1 MDEQNN
7 NQIIFVC
14 KKCLFSDNT
23 CQIVANH
30 NKNCNGILNICPEK
44 ISSMDENIKV
54 LNKTTEKL
62 LAQLVLER
70 FKNKI
75 YCSLI
80 KNNTSICISDI
91 LTEEDDGLHLWTG
104 TGILPVHV
112 HELSHEEQGVV
123 VNSVVTK
130 KIITEEENTLSPK
143 IVKQPPPKIN
153 KKFVESSTGSTIVRN
168 PLQKIKKVDIETTQ
182 PVTFKKLPPK
192 ITNNIPQTNLPEI
205 ESKVKDEVMDSLD
218 DLSKSRKQSYR
229 SIKTYM
235 GTLIQEEPT
244 EQDKIDKISLVD
256 SKIQHILE
264 GFEDLKEVEKSFQ
277 DTFIALKQ
285 SRIYTKILSDLA
297 RKRMSI
303 FGRMSLASYQNLLF
317 DQIRMMESIFRE
329 KNYTEKKS
337 SMIISKGLTSLESRL
352 ISYGSYIQTHIEIDE
367 IQKLEISLEL
377 EKYSPKEYVQY
388 DSVAF
393 ANYFHNYGLVLFS
406 LKKNLER
413 YLFNRYD
420 FWNVVYLQLP
430 KNAKDDPYSFYILE
444 RVTKEKRY
452 WKMDC
457 RLEDLSSNLISSLS
471 PIMIGMFRK
480 LYKDVF
486 GDNDFR
492 NDYSSKCQITEC
504 DCEQLL
510 QNIILISQ
518 PKDFY
523 NLVREMVVSKATY
536 IPTENDKFNMYGD
549 DSLQRKRF
557 HDKEDV
563 DLVDIIKQ
571 LFDDITSAQAVDFYR
586 SRTNLK

>member
-1 MDEQNN
+1 MEMQNN
-7 NQIIFVC
+7 NQTIFVC

-23 CQIVANH
+23 EQNVTNH
-30 NKNCNGILNICPEK
+30 NKNCNGILNICAEN
-44 ISSMDENIKV
+44 ITSMNENIKL

-62 LAQLVLER
+62 SAQLILER

-75 YCSLI
+75 YRSLI
-80 KNNTSICISDI
+80 ENNTSISISDI
-91 LTEEDDGLHLWTG
+91 LREEEDGLHVWTG

-112 HELSHEEQGVV
+112 HELSREEQVV
-123 VNSVVTK
+123 VNSSSL
-130 KIITEEENTLSPK
+130 IIEEKTTLSPK
-143 IVKQPPPKIN
+143 IIKKPP
-153 KKFVESSTGSTIVRN
+153 
-168 PLQKIKKVDIETTQ
+168 QKIKKI
-182 PVTFKKLPPK
+182 PPK
-192 ITNNIPQTNLPEI
+192 ISNNIPQTKLPEI
-205 ESKVKDEVMDSLD
+205 VKDEVIDSLD
-218 DLSKSRKQSYR
+218 DPSKSRKQSYR
-229 SIKTYM
+229 SIKTYLSS
-235 GTLIQEEPT
+235 LIQEEPT
-244 EQDKIDKISLVD
+244 EKDIIDKISIVD

-264 GFEDLKEVEKSFQ
+264 GFENLKEVEKSFQ

-285 SRIYTKILSDLA
+285 SRIYNKILSDLA
-297 RKRMSI
+297 KKRMSI
-303 FGRMSLASYQNLLF
+303 FGRMSLASYKNLLSE
-317 DQIRMMESIFRE
+317 QIRMIESIFRE

-337 SMIISKGLTSLESRL
+337 STIISNGLTPLESRL
-352 ISYGSYIQTHIEIDE
+352 LSYGNYTQTHIEIDE

-393 ANYFHNYGLVLFS
+393 VNYFHNYGLVLFS

-430 KNAKDDPYSFYILE
+430 KNTKDDPYSFYILE

-457 RLEDLSSNLISSLS
+457 RLEDLSSNLISSIL

-492 NDYSSKCQITEC
+492 NDFSSKCQITEC

-510 QNIILISQ
+510 QNIILISK
-518 PKDFY
+518 PKEFY
-523 NLVREMVVSKATY
+523 NLVREMVVNKATY
-536 IPTENDKFNMYGD
+536 IPTENDKFNLYGD

-557 HDKEDV
+557 HDKEDL

-571 LFDDITSAQAVDFYR
+571 LFDDITSVQAVDFYR

>member
-1 MDEQNN
+1 MEVQNN
-7 NQIIFVC
+7 DQIIFVC
-14 KKCLFSDNT
+14 KKCLFSNNT
-23 CQIVANH
+23 EQIVVNH
-30 NKNCNGILNICPEK
+30 NKNCDGILNICPEK
-44 ISSMDENIKV
+44 ITSLGENIKL
-54 LNKTTEKL
+54 LNKTTENL
-62 LAQLVLER
+62 SAQLVLER

-75 YCSLI
+75 YRSLI
-80 KNNTSICISDI
+80 ENNTSICISNI
-91 LTEEDDGLHLWTG
+91 LTEKEDGLHVWTG

-112 HELSHEEQGVV
+112 HELSLEEQGVV

-130 KIITEEENTLSPK
+130 KLSPQKIMTEEETTLSPK
-143 IVKQPPPKIN
+143 IVRKPPPKI
-153 KKFVESSTGSTIVRN
+153 S
-168 PLQKIKKVDIETTQ
+168 
-182 PVTFKKLPPK
+182 
-192 ITNNIPQTNLPEI
+192 NNILQSKLPEI
-205 ESKVKDEVMDSLD
+205 ESKIKDEAMDSTD

-229 SIKTYM
+229 SIKTYL
-235 GTLIQEEPT
+235 GGLIQEEPT
-244 EQDKIDKISLVD
+244 EQDKINKISLVD
-256 SKIQHILE
+256 SKIHHILE
-264 GFEDLKEVEKSFQ
+264 GFEDLKDVEKSFQ

-297 RKRMSI
+297 RKRLSI
-303 FGRMSLASYQNLLF
+303 FGRMSLASYQNLLSE
-317 DQIRMMESIFRE
+317 QIRMMESIFRE

-337 SMIISKGLTSLESRL
+337 STIISKGLTPLESRL
-352 ISYGSYIQTHIEIDE
+352 ISYGSYTQTHIEIDE

-388 DSVAF
+388 DSVVF
-393 ANYFHNYGLVLFS
+393 VNSFHNYGLVLFS
-406 LKKNLER
+406 MKKNLER

-430 KNAKDDPYSFYILE
+430 KNNKDDPYSFYILE

-457 RLEDLSSNLISSLS
+457 RLEDLSSNLISSIS

-492 NDYSSKCQITEC
+492 NDFSSKCQITEC

-518 PKDFY
+518 PKIFY

-536 IPTENDKFNMYGD
+536 IPTENDKFNLYGD

-571 LFDDITSAQAVDFYR
+571 LFDDITSVQAVDFYR

>member
-1 MDEQNN
+1 MEAQNN

-23 CQIVANH
+23 EQIVANH
-30 NKNCNGILNICPEK
+30 NKNCNGILNICA
-44 ISSMDENIKV
+44 ENIKL
-54 LNKTTEKL
+54 LNKTIEKL
-62 LAQLVLER
+62 SAQLVLER

-75 YCSLI
+75 YRSLI
-80 KNNTSICISDI
+80 ENNTSICISDI
-91 LTEEDDGLHLWTG
+91 LTEEEDGLHVWTG

-112 HELSHEEQGVV
+112 HELSSEEQGVV
-123 VNSVVTK
+123 VHSSSSQ
-130 KIITEEENTLSPK
+130 KIIIEEETTLSPK
-143 IVKQPPPKIN
+143 IVKKSSPTIVKKPPK
-153 KKFVESSTGSTIVRN
+153 KF
-168 PLQKIKKVDIETTQ
+168 DIETTQ
-182 PVTFKKLPPK
+182 PVTFKKIPPK
-192 ITNNIPQTNLPEI
+192 ITNNISQTKLPEI
-205 ESKVKDEVMDSLD
+205 VKDEVIDSLD

-229 SIKTYM
+229 SIKTYLS
-235 GTLIQEEPT
+235 GLIQEEPT
-244 EQDKIDKISLVD
+244 EQDITDKISLVD

-277 DTFIALKQ
+277 DIFIALKQ

-297 RKRMSI
+297 KKRMSI
-303 FGRMSLASYQNLLF
+303 FGRMSLASYKNLLSE
-317 DQIRMMESIFRE
+317 QIRMMESIFRE

-337 SMIISKGLTSLESRL
+337 STIISNGLTPLESRL
-352 ISYGSYIQTHIEIDE
+352 LSYGNYTQTHIEIDE

-377 EKYSPKEYVQY
+377 EKFSPKEYVQY

-393 ANYFHNYGLVLFS
+393 VNYFHNYGLVLFS

-430 KNAKDDPYSFYILE
+430 KNTKDDPYSFYILE

-457 RLEDLSSNLISSLS
+457 RLEDLSSNLISSIL

-492 NDYSSKCQITEC
+492 NDFSSKCQITEC

-510 QNIILISQ
+510 QNIILISK
-518 PKDFY
+518 PKEFY

-536 IPTENDKFNMYGD
+536 IPTENDKFNLYGD

-571 LFDDITSAQAVDFYR
+571 LFDDITSVQAVDFYR

>member
-1 MDEQNN
+1 MEAQNN
-7 NQIIFVC
+7 DQIIFVC
-14 KKCLFSDNT
+14 KKCLFSDNND
-23 CQIVANH
+23 QIVENH
-30 NKNCNGILNICPEK
+30 NKNCNGILNICPE
-44 ISSMDENIKV
+44 NIK
-54 LNKTTEKL
+54 LLQKTIEKL
-62 LAQLVLER
+62 SAQLVLER

-75 YCSLI
+75 YRSLI
-80 KNNTSICISDI
+80 ENNTSICISNI
-91 LTEEDDGLHLWTG
+91 LTEEEDGLHVWTG
-104 TGILPVHV
+104 TGILPVHI
-112 HELSHEEQGVV
+112 HELSSEEQGVV
-123 VNSVVTK
+123 VKSIVTK
-130 KIITEEENTLSPK
+130 KIITKEESTLSPK
-143 IVKQPPPKIN
+143 IERTAKKPP
-153 KKFVESSTGSTIVRN
+153 
-168 PLQKIKKVDIETTQ
+168 QKIRNYDANNTQ
-182 PVTFKKLPPK
+182 PLISK
-192 ITNNIPQTNLPEI
+192 NIPEI
-205 ESKVKDEVMDSLD
+205 ESNFKDEMTDTLD

-229 SIKTYM
+229 SIKTYLS
-235 GTLIQEEPT
+235 GLIQEEPT
-244 EQDKIDKISLVD
+244 EQDKINKISLVD
-256 SKIQHILE
+256 SKIQDMLE
-264 GFEDLKEVEKSFQ
+264 RFEEVKEVEKSFQ

-285 SRIYTKILSDLA
+285 SRVYTKILSDLA

-303 FGRMSLASYQNLLF
+303 FGRMSLVSYKTLLS
-317 DQIRMMESIFRE
+317 DQIKMMESIFSE

-337 SMIISKGLTSLESRL
+337 STIISKGLTPLESRL
-352 ISYGSYIQTHIEIDE
+352 ISYGSYTQSHIEIDE

-393 ANYFHNYGLVLFS
+393 VNYFHNYGLVLFS

-430 KNAKDDPYSFYILE
+430 KNTKDDPYSFYILE

-457 RLEDLSSNLISSLS
+457 RLEDLSSNLILS
-471 PIMIGMFRK
+471 ILPIMIGMFRK

-510 QNIILISQ
+510 QNIILISK
-518 PKDFY
+518 PKEFY

-536 IPTENDKFNMYGD
+536 IPTENDKFNLYGD

-571 LFDDITSAQAVDFYR
+571 LFDDITSLQAVDFYR

>member
-1 MDEQNN
+1 MEVQNN
-7 NQIIFVC
+7 DQIIFVC
-14 KKCLFSDNT
+14 KKCLFSNNT
-23 CQIVANH
+23 EQIVVNH
-30 NKNCNGILNICPEK
+30 NKNCDGILNICPEK
-44 ISSMDENIKV
+44 ITSLGENIKL
-54 LNKTTEKL
+54 LNKTTENL
-62 LAQLVLER
+62 SAQLVLER

-75 YCSLI
+75 YRSLI
-80 KNNTSICISDI
+80 ENNTSICISNI
-91 LTEEDDGLHLWTG
+91 LTEKEDGLHVWTG

-112 HELSHEEQGVV
+112 HELSREEQGVV

-130 KIITEEENTLSPK
+130 KLSPQKIMTEEETTLSPK
-143 IVKQPPPKIN
+143 IVRKPPPKI
-153 KKFVESSTGSTIVRN
+153 S
-168 PLQKIKKVDIETTQ
+168 
-182 PVTFKKLPPK
+182 
-192 ITNNIPQTNLPEI
+192 NNILQSKLPEI
-205 ESKVKDEVMDSLD
+205 ESKIKDEAMDSTD

-229 SIKTYM
+229 SIKTYL
-235 GTLIQEEPT
+235 GGLIQEEPT
-244 EQDKIDKISLVD
+244 EQEKINKISLVD
-256 SKIQHILE
+256 SKIHHILE
-264 GFEDLKEVEKSFQ
+264 GFEDLKDVEKSFQ

-297 RKRMSI
+297 GKRLSI
-303 FGRMSLASYQNLLF
+303 FGRMSLASYQNLLSE
-317 DQIRMMESIFRE
+317 QIRMMESIFRE

-337 SMIISKGLTSLESRL
+337 STIISKGLTPLESRL
-352 ISYGSYIQTHIEIDE
+352 ISYGSYTQTHIEIDE

-388 DSVAF
+388 DSVVF
-393 ANYFHNYGLVLFS
+393 INSFHNYGLVLFS
-406 LKKNLER
+406 MKKNLER

-430 KNAKDDPYSFYILE
+430 KNNKDDPYSFYILE

-457 RLEDLSSNLISSLS
+457 RLEDLSSNLISSIL

-492 NDYSSKCQITEC
+492 NDFSSKCQITEC

-518 PKDFY
+518 PKNFY

-536 IPTENDKFNMYGD
+536 IPTENDKFNLYGD

-571 LFDDITSAQAVDFYR
+571 LFDDITSVQAVDFYR

>member
-1 MDEQNN
+1 M
-7 NQIIFVC
+7 
-14 KKCLFSDNT
+14 T
-23 CQIVANH
+23 T
-30 NKNCNGILNICPEK
+30 KN
-44 ISSMDENIKV
+44 
-54 LNKTTEKL
+54 
-62 LAQLVLER
+62 
-70 FKNKI
+70 
-75 YCSLI
+75 
-80 KNNTSICISDI
+80 
-91 LTEEDDGLHLWTG
+91 
-104 TGILPVHV
+104 
-112 HELSHEEQGVV
+112 
-123 VNSVVTK
+123 
-130 KIITEEENTLSPK
+130 
-143 IVKQPPPKIN
+143 
-153 KKFVESSTGSTIVRN
+153 ESSTTSTILKK
-168 PLQKIKKVDIETTQ
+168 PPQKIRKVDIDTPQ
-182 PVTFKKLPPK
+182 AVTIKK
-192 ITNNIPQTNLPEI
+192 IHEI
-205 ESKVKDEVMDSLD
+205 ESNVKDELNDSLD

-229 SIKTYM
+229 SIKTYINS
-235 GTLIQEEPT
+235 LIQEEPT
-244 EQDKIDKISLVD
+244 EKDRIDKISLVD

-264 GFEDLKEVEKSFQ
+264 GFEDVKEVEKSFQ

-285 SRIYTKILSDLA
+285 SRIYTKLLSDLA
-297 RKRMSI
+297 KKRMSI
-303 FGRMSLASYQNLLF
+303 FGRMSLASYQNLLSE
-317 DQIRMMESIFRE
+317 QIRMIESIFSE

-337 SMIISKGLTSLESRL
+337 SVIISKGLTPLESRL
-352 ISYGSYIQTHIEIDE
+352 ITYGSYTQTHIEIDE

-393 ANYFHNYGLVLFS
+393 VNYFNNYGLVLFS

-430 KNAKDDPYSFYILE
+430 KNTKDDPYSFYILE
-444 RVTKEKRY
+444 RVIKEKRY

-457 RLEDLSSNLISSLS
+457 RLEDLSSNLISSIL

-510 QNIILISQ
+510 QNIILISK
-518 PKDFY
+518 PKEFY
-523 NLVREMVVSKATY
+523 NLVRGMVVSKATY
-536 IPTENDKFNMYGD
+536 IPTENDKFNLYGD

-571 LFDDITSAQAVDFYR
+571 LFDDITSVQAVDFYR

>member
-1 MDEQNN
+1 MEVQNN
-7 NQIIFVC
+7 DQIIFVC
-14 KKCLFSDNT
+14 KKCLFSNNT
-23 CQIVANH
+23 EQIVVNH
-30 NKNCNGILNICPEK
+30 NKNCDGILNICPEK
-44 ISSMDENIKV
+44 ITSLGENIKL
-54 LNKTTEKL
+54 LNKTTENL
-62 LAQLVLER
+62 SAQLVLER

-75 YCSLI
+75 YRSLI
-80 KNNTSICISDI
+80 ENNTSICISNI
-91 LTEEDDGLHLWTG
+91 LTEKEDGLHVWTG

-112 HELSHEEQGVV
+112 HELSLEEQGVV

-130 KIITEEENTLSPK
+130 KLSPQKIMTEEETTLSPK
-143 IVKQPPPKIN
+143 IVRKPPPKI
-153 KKFVESSTGSTIVRN
+153 S
-168 PLQKIKKVDIETTQ
+168 
-182 PVTFKKLPPK
+182 
-192 ITNNIPQTNLPEI
+192 NNILQSKLPEI
-205 ESKVKDEVMDSLD
+205 ESKIKDEAMDSTD

-229 SIKTYM
+229 SIKTYL
-235 GTLIQEEPT
+235 GGLIQEEPT
-244 EQDKIDKISLVD
+244 EQDKINKISLVD
-256 SKIQHILE
+256 SKIHHILE
-264 GFEDLKEVEKSFQ
+264 GFEDLKDVEKSFQ

-297 RKRMSI
+297 RKRLSI
-303 FGRMSLASYQNLLF
+303 FGRMSLASYQNLLSE
-317 DQIRMMESIFRE
+317 QIRMMESIFRE

-337 SMIISKGLTSLESRL
+337 STIISKGLTPLESRL
-352 ISYGSYIQTHIEIDE
+352 ISYGSYTQTHIEIDE

-388 DSVAF
+388 DSVVF
-393 ANYFHNYGLVLFS
+393 VNSFHNYGLVLFS
-406 LKKNLER
+406 MKKNLER

-430 KNAKDDPYSFYILE
+430 KNNKDDPYSFYILE

-457 RLEDLSSNLISSLS
+457 RLEDLSSNLISSIL

-492 NDYSSKCQITEC
+492 NDFSSKCQITEC

-518 PKDFY
+518 PKIFY

-536 IPTENDKFNMYGD
+536 IPTENDKFNLYGD

-571 LFDDITSAQAVDFYR
+571 LFDDITSVQAVDFYR

>member
-1 MDEQNN
+1 METQNN
-7 NQIIFVC
+7 NEIIFVC

-23 CQIVANH
+23 EQNVTNH
-30 NKNCNGILNICPEK
+30 NKNCNGILNIFPEK
-44 ISSMDENIKV
+44 INNMNENIEL
-54 LNKTTEKL
+54 LNKTIENL
-62 LAQLVLER
+62 LTQLVLER

-75 YCSLI
+75 YRSLI
-80 KNNTSICISDI
+80 ENNTSICISDI
-91 LTEEDDGLHLWTG
+91 LTEKEDGLHVWTG

-112 HELSHEEQGVV
+112 HELSREEGVM

-130 KIITEEENTLSPK
+130 KISPQKIITEEETSLSPK
-143 IVKQPPPKIN
+143 IIKKPP
-153 KKFVESSTGSTIVRN
+153 
-168 PLQKIKKVDIETTQ
+168 QKIKKVDIDAVSVSPQPVFTQ
-182 PVTFKKLPPK
+182 SVTFKK
-192 ITNNIPQTNLPEI
+192 IPEI
-205 ESKVKDEVMDSLD
+205 ECKDEVNDSLD
-218 DLSKSRKQSYR
+218 DLSKSRKQCYR
-229 SIKTYM
+229 SIKTYLSS
-235 GTLIQEEPT
+235 LIQEEPT
-244 EQDKIDKISLVD
+244 EQDKITKISLVD

-264 GFEDLKEVEKSFQ
+264 GFEELKEVEKSFQ

-285 SRIYTKILSDLA
+285 SRIYTKILSDLS

-317 DQIRMMESIFRE
+317 EQIKMMEGIFRE

-337 SMIISKGLTSLESRL
+337 STIISKGLTPLESRL
-352 ISYGSYIQTHIEIDE
+352 ISYGSYVQTHIEIDE

-388 DSVAF
+388 DSVSF
-393 ANYFHNYGLVLFS
+393 VNYFHNYGLVLFS
-406 LKKNLER
+406 MKKNLER

-420 FWNVVYLQLP
+420 FWNIVYLQLP
-430 KNAKDDPYSFYILE
+430 KNTKDDPYSFYILE

-457 RLEDLSSNLISSLS
+457 RLEDLSSNLISSIL
-471 PIMIGMFRK
+471 PFMIGMFRK

-492 NDYSSKCQITEC
+492 NDFSSKCQITEC

-518 PKDFY
+518 PKEFY
-523 NLVREMVVSKATY
+523 NLVREMVVAKATY
-536 IPTENDKFNMYGD
+536 IPTENDKFNLYGD

-571 LFDDITSAQAVDFYR
+571 LFDDITSVQAVDFYR

>member
-1 MDEQNN
+1 MEVQNN
-7 NQIIFVC
+7 DQIIFVC
-14 KKCLFSDNT
+14 KKCLFSNNT
-23 CQIVANH
+23 EQIVVNH
-30 NKNCNGILNICPEK
+30 NKNCNGILNICSEK
-44 ISSMDENIKV
+44 ISSMDKNIK
-54 LNKTTEKL
+54 LLSKTTENL
-62 LAQLVLER
+62 SAQLVLER

-75 YCSLI
+75 YRSLI
-80 KNNTSICISDI
+80 ENNTSICISDI
-91 LTEEDDGLHLWTG
+91 LTEKEDGLHVWTG

-112 HELSHEEQGVV
+112 HELSREEQRVV
-123 VNSVVTK
+123 VTSVVTK
-130 KIITEEENTLSPK
+130 KLSPRKIMTEEETTLSPK
-143 IVKQPPPKIN
+143 IV
-153 KKFVESSTGSTIVRN
+153 RN
-168 PLQKIKKVDIETTQ
+168 PPLS
-182 PVTFKKLPPK
+182 
-192 ITNNIPQTNLPEI
+192 NNILQAKIPEI
-205 ESKVKDEVMDSLD
+205 ESKIKDEVMDSID

-229 SIKTYM
+229 SIKTYL
-235 GTLIQEEPT
+235 GSLIQEEPT
-244 EQDKIDKISLVD
+244 EQDRIDKISLVD
-256 SKIQHILE
+256 SKIHHILE
-264 GFEDLKEVEKSFQ
+264 GFEELKDVEKSFQ

-303 FGRMSLASYQNLLF
+303 FGRMSLVSYKNLLS
-317 DQIRMMESIFRE
+317 DQIRMMESIFCE

-337 SMIISKGLTSLESRL
+337 STIISKGLTPLESRL
-352 ISYGSYIQTHIEIDE
+352 ISYGSYTQSHIEIDE
-367 IQKLEISLEL
+367 IQKLEISLDL

-388 DSVAF
+388 DSVVF
-393 ANYFHNYGLVLFS
+393 VNSFHNYGLVLFS
-406 LKKNLER
+406 MKKNLER

-420 FWNVVYLQLP
+420 FLNVVYLQLP
-430 KNAKDDPYSFYILE
+430 KNTKDDPYSFYILE

-457 RLEDLSSNLISSLS
+457 RLEDLSSNLISSIL

-492 NDYSSKCQITEC
+492 NDFSSKCQITEC

-518 PKDFY
+518 PKNFY

-536 IPTENDKFNMYGD
+536 IPTENDKFNLYGD

-571 LFDDITSAQAVDFYR
+571 LFDDITSVQAVDFYR

>member
-1 MDEQNN
+1 MEAQNN
-7 NQIIFVC
+7 DQIIFVC

-23 CQIVANH
+23 EQIVANH
-30 NKNCNGILNICPEK
+30 NKNCNGILNICPE
-44 ISSMDENIKV
+44 NIK
-54 LNKTTEKL
+54 LLHKTNENL
-62 LAQLVLER
+62 SAQLVLER
-70 FKNKI
+70 YKNKI
-75 YCSLI
+75 YRSLI
-80 KNNTSICISDI
+80 ENNTSICISDI
-91 LTEEDDGLHLWTG
+91 LREEEDGLHVWTG

-112 HELSHEEQGVV
+112 HELSIEDQGVV
-123 VNSVVTK
+123 VNSIVTK
-130 KIITEEENTLSPK
+130 KIITEETTLSPK
-143 IVKQPPPKIN
+143 N
-153 KKFVESSTGSTIVRN
+153 ESTTGSTIVKK
-168 PLQKIKKVDIETTQ
+168 PPQKIRKVDIDTPQ
-182 PVTFKKLPPK
+182 SVTIKK
-192 ITNNIPQTNLPEI
+192 IHEI
-205 ESKVKDEVMDSLD
+205 ESNVKDELIDSLD

-229 SIKTYM
+229 SIKTYISS
-235 GTLIQEEPT
+235 LIQEEPT
-244 EQDKIDKISLVD
+244 EQDRIDKITLVD

-264 GFEDLKEVEKSFQ
+264 GFEDLKDVEKSFQ

-285 SRIYTKILSDLA
+285 SRIYTKLLTDLA
-297 RKRMSI
+297 KKRMSI
-303 FGRMSLASYQNLLF
+303 FGRMSLASYQNLLS
-317 DQIRMMESIFRE
+317 DQIRMIESIFCE

-337 SMIISKGLTSLESRL
+337 SAIISKGLTPLESRL
-352 ISYGSYIQTHIEIDE
+352 ITYGSYTQTHIDIDE

-393 ANYFHNYGLVLFS
+393 VNYFNNYGLVLFS

-430 KNAKDDPYSFYILE
+430 KNTKDDPYSFYILE

-457 RLEDLSSNLISSLS
+457 RLEDLSSNLISSIL

-510 QNIILISQ
+510 QNIILISK
-518 PKDFY
+518 PKEFY

-536 IPTENDKFNMYGD
+536 IPTENDKFNLYGD

-571 LFDDITSAQAVDFYR
+571 LFDDITSVQAVDFYR

>member
-1 MDEQNN
+1 MEAQNN
-7 NQIIFVC
+7 DQIIFVC

-23 CQIVANH
+23 EQIVENH
-30 NKNCNGILNICPEK
+30 NKNCNGILNICPE
-44 ISSMDENIKV
+44 NIK
-54 LNKTTEKL
+54 LLQKTTEKL
-62 LAQLVLER
+62 SAQLVLEK

-75 YCSLI
+75 YRSLI
-80 KNNTSICISDI
+80 ENNTSICISDI
-91 LTEEDDGLHLWTG
+91 LTEEEDGLHVWTG
-104 TGILPVHV
+104 TGILPVHI
-112 HELSHEEQGVV
+112 HELSSEEHGVV
-123 VNSVVTK
+123 VKSIVTK
-130 KIITEEENTLSPK
+130 KIITEEESTLSPK
-143 IVKQPPPKIN
+143 IERTAKKPP
-153 KKFVESSTGSTIVRN
+153 
-168 PLQKIKKVDIETTQ
+168 QKIRNYDADNTQ
-182 PVTFKKLPPK
+182 PLISK
-192 ITNNIPQTNLPEI
+192 NIPEI
-205 ESKVKDEVMDSLD
+205 ESNFKDEMTDTLD

-229 SIKTYM
+229 SIKTYLS
-235 GTLIQEEPT
+235 GLIQEEPT
-244 EQDKIDKISLVD
+244 EQDKINKISLVD
-256 SKIQHILE
+256 SKIQDMLE
-264 GFEDLKEVEKSFQ
+264 RFEEVKEVEKSFQ

-285 SRIYTKILSDLA
+285 SRVYTKILSDLA

-303 FGRMSLASYQNLLF
+303 FGRMSLVSYKTLLS
-317 DQIRMMESIFRE
+317 DQIKKIESIFSE

-337 SMIISKGLTSLESRL
+337 STIISKGLTALESRL
-352 ISYGSYIQTHIEIDE
+352 ISYGNYTQSHIEIDE

-393 ANYFHNYGLVLFS
+393 VNYFHNYGLVLFS

-430 KNAKDDPYSFYILE
+430 KNTKDDPYSFYILE

-457 RLEDLSSNLISSLS
+457 RLEDLSSNLISSIL

-510 QNIILISQ
+510 QNIILISK
-518 PKDFY
+518 PKEFY

-536 IPTENDKFNMYGD
+536 IPTENDKFNLYGD

-571 LFDDITSAQAVDFYR
+571 LFDDITSLQAVDFYR

>member
-1 MDEQNN
+1 METQNN
-7 NQIIFVC
+7 NEIMFVC

-23 CQIVANH
+23 EQIVANH
-30 NKNCNGILNICPEK
+30 NKNCNGILNICPE
-44 ISSMDENIKV
+44 NIK
-54 LNKTTEKL
+54 LLHKTNEKL
-62 LAQLVLER
+62 SAQLVLER

-75 YCSLI
+75 YRSLI
-80 KNNTSICISDI
+80 ENNTSICISDI
-91 LTEEDDGLHLWTG
+91 LTEKEDGLHVWTG

-112 HELSHEEQGVV
+112 HELSREQEGVV
-123 VNSVVTK
+123 VTK
-130 KIITEEENTLSPK
+130 KLSPQKIITEEETSLSPK
-143 IVKQPPPKIN
+143 IIKKPP
-153 KKFVESSTGSTIVRN
+153 
-168 PLQKIKKVDIETTQ
+168 QKIKKVDTDIVSVSPQ
-182 PVTFKKLPPK
+182 PVTFKK
-192 ITNNIPQTNLPEI
+192 IPQTKLPEI
-205 ESKVKDEVMDSLD
+205 ECKDEVIDSMD
-218 DLSKSRKQSYR
+218 DLSKSRKQCYR
-229 SIKTYM
+229 SIKTYISS
-235 GTLIQEEPT
+235 LIQQEPT
-244 EQDKIDKISLVD
+244 EQDKITKISLVD

-264 GFEDLKEVEKSFQ
+264 GFEELKEVEKSFQ

-285 SRIYTKILSDLA
+285 SRIYTKILIDLS

-317 DQIRMMESIFRE
+317 EQIKMMEGIFRE

-337 SMIISKGLTSLESRL
+337 STIISKGLTPLESRL
-352 ISYGSYIQTHIEIDE
+352 IAYGSYIQTHIEIDE

-393 ANYFHNYGLVLFS
+393 VNYFHNYGLVLFS
-406 LKKNLER
+406 MKKNLER

-430 KNAKDDPYSFYILE
+430 KNTKDDPYSFYILE

-457 RLEDLSSNLISSLS
+457 RLEDLSSNLISSIL
-471 PIMIGMFRK
+471 PYMIGMFRK

-492 NDYSSKCQITEC
+492 NDFSSKCQITEC

-518 PKDFY
+518 PKEFY
-523 NLVREMVVSKATY
+523 NLVREMVVGKATY
-536 IPTENDKFNMYGD
+536 IPTENDKFNLYGD

-571 LFDDITSAQAVDFYR
+571 LFDDITSVQAVDFYR

>member
-1 MDEQNN
+1 MEAQNN

-23 CQIVANH
+23 EQIVANH
-30 NKNCNGILNICPEK
+30 NKNCNGILNICA
-44 ISSMDENIKV
+44 ENIKL

-62 LAQLVLER
+62 SAQLVLER

-75 YCSLI
+75 YRSLI
-80 KNNTSICISDI
+80 ENNTSICISDI
-91 LTEEDDGLHLWTG
+91 LTEQEDGLHVWTG

-112 HELSHEEQGVV
+112 HELSSEEQGVV
-123 VNSVVTK
+123 VHSSSSQ
-130 KIITEEENTLSPK
+130 KIIIEEETTLSPK
-143 IVKQPPPKIN
+143 IVKKPPPKI
-153 KKFVESSTGSTIVRN
+153 KKF
-168 PLQKIKKVDIETTQ
+168 DIETTR
-182 PVTFKKLPPK
+182 PVTFKKIPPK
-192 ITNNIPQTNLPEI
+192 IPNNISQTKLPEI
-205 ESKVKDEVMDSLD
+205 VKDEVIDSVD

-229 SIKTYM
+229 SIKTYLSS
-235 GTLIQEEPT
+235 LIQEEPT
-244 EQDKIDKISLVD
+244 EQDITDKISLID

-297 RKRMSI
+297 KKRMSI
-303 FGRMSLASYQNLLF
+303 FGRMSLASYKNLLSE
-317 DQIRMMESIFRE
+317 QIRMMESIFRE

-337 SMIISKGLTSLESRL
+337 STIISNGLTPLESRL
-352 ISYGSYIQTHIEIDE
+352 LSYGNYTQTHIEIDE

-377 EKYSPKEYVQY
+377 EKFSPKEYVQY

-393 ANYFHNYGLVLFS
+393 VNYFHNYGLVLFS

-430 KNAKDDPYSFYILE
+430 KNTKDDPYSFYILE

-457 RLEDLSSNLISSLS
+457 RLEDLSSNLISSIL

-492 NDYSSKCQITEC
+492 NDFSSKCQITEC

-510 QNIILISQ
+510 QNIILISK
-518 PKDFY
+518 PKEFY

-536 IPTENDKFNMYGD
+536 IPTENDKFNLYGD

-571 LFDDITSAQAVDFYR
+571 LFDDITSVQAVDFYR

>member
-1 MDEQNN
+1 MEVQNN
-7 NQIIFVC
+7 DQIIFVC
-14 KKCLFSDNT
+14 KKCLFSNNT
-23 CQIVANH
+23 EQIVANH
-30 NKNCNGILNICPEK
+30 NKNCNGVLNICPEK
-44 ISSMDENIKV
+44 ISSMDENIKL
-54 LNKTTEKL
+54 LNKTTENL

-75 YCSLI
+75 YRSLI
-80 KNNTSICISDI
+80 ENNTSICISDI
-91 LTEEDDGLHLWTG
+91 LTEKEDGLHVWTG

-112 HELSHEEQGVV
+112 HELSRQEQGVV
-123 VNSVVTK
+123 VNSVVK
-130 KIITEEENTLSPK
+130 LSPRKIMTEEETTLSPK
-143 IVKQPPPKIN
+143 IVKQPPSKI
-153 KKFVESSTGSTIVRN
+153 S
-168 PLQKIKKVDIETTQ
+168 
-182 PVTFKKLPPK
+182 
-192 ITNNIPQTNLPEI
+192 NNILEQKLPEI
-205 ESKVKDEVMDSLD
+205 ESKIKDEVMDSTD

-235 GTLIQEEPT
+235 GSLIQEEPT
-244 EQDKIDKISLVD
+244 EQDKTDKIYLVD
-256 SKIQHILE
+256 SKIHHMLE
-264 GFEDLKEVEKSFQ
+264 GFEDLKDVEKSFQ

-303 FGRMSLASYQNLLF
+303 FGRMSLASYQNLLSE
-317 DQIRMMESIFRE
+317 QIRITESIFRE

-337 SMIISKGLTSLESRL
+337 FTIISKGLTPLESRL
-352 ISYGSYIQTHIEIDE
+352 ISYGSYTQTHIEIDE

-388 DSVAF
+388 DSVVF
-393 ANYFHNYGLVLFS
+393 VNSFHNYGLVLFS
-406 LKKNLER
+406 MKKNLER

-420 FWNVVYLQLP
+420 FWNIVYLQLP
-430 KNAKDDPYSFYILE
+430 KNTKDDPYSFYILE
-444 RVTKEKRY
+444 RVIKEKRY

-457 RLEDLSSNLISSLS
+457 RLEDLSSNLISNIL

-492 NDYSSKCQITEC
+492 NDFSSKCQITEC

-510 QNIILISQ
+510 QNIILVSQ
-518 PKDFY
+518 PKIFY

-536 IPTENDKFNMYGD
+536 IPTENDKFNLYGD

-557 HDKEDV
+557 HEKEDA

-571 LFDDITSAQAVDFYR
+571 LFDDITSIQAVDFYR

>member
-1 MDEQNN
+1 MDAQNN

-23 CQIVANH
+23 EQMVANH
-30 NKNCNGILNICPEK
+30 NKNCNGILNICA
-44 ISSMDENIKV
+44 ENITSMNVNIKL

-62 LAQLVLER
+62 SAQLILER
-70 FKNKI
+70 YKNKI
-75 YCSLI
+75 YRSLI
-80 KNNTSICISDI
+80 ENNTSICISDI
-91 LTEEDDGLHLWTG
+91 LREEEDGLHVWTG

-112 HELSHEEQGVV
+112 HELSREEKEVV
-123 VNSVVTK
+123 VISSSSRR
-130 KIITEEENTLSPK
+130 IIIEEETTLSPK
-143 IVKQPPPKIN
+143 IIKKSSPKIV
-153 KKFVESSTGSTIVRN
+153 KK
-168 PLQKIKKVDIETTQ
+168 PPQKIKKVDIETTQ
-182 PVTFKKLPPK
+182 PVTFKKIPPN
-192 ITNNIPQTNLPEI
+192 ISNNIPQTKLAEI
-205 ESKVKDEVMDSLD
+205 VKDEVIDSLD

-229 SIKTYM
+229 SIKTYLT
-235 GTLIQEEPT
+235 GLIQEEPT
-244 EQDKIDKISLVD
+244 EQDRIDKISLVD
-256 SKIQHILE
+256 SKIQDILE

-285 SRIYTKILSDLA
+285 SRIYTKILSDLGK
-297 RKRMSI
+297 KRMSI
-303 FGRMSLASYQNLLF
+303 FGRMSLASYKNLLSE
-317 DQIRMMESIFRE
+317 QIRMMESIFRE

-337 SMIISKGLTSLESRL
+337 STIISNGLTALESRL
-352 ISYGSYIQTHIEIDE
+352 LSYGSYTQTHIEIDE

-393 ANYFHNYGLVLFS
+393 VNYFHNYGLVLFS

-430 KNAKDDPYSFYILE
+430 KNTKDDPYSFYILE

-457 RLEDLSSNLISSLS
+457 RLEDLSSNLISSIL
-471 PIMIGMFRK
+471 PIMVGMFRK

-492 NDYSSKCQITEC
+492 NDFSSKCQITEC

-510 QNIILISQ
+510 QNIILISK
-518 PKDFY
+518 PKEFY
-523 NLVREMVVSKATY
+523 NLVREMVVNKATY
-536 IPTENDKFNMYGD
+536 IPTENDKFNLYGD

-571 LFDDITSAQAVDFYR
+571 LFDDITSVQAVDFYR

>member
-1 MDEQNN
+1 METQNN
-7 NQIIFVC
+7 NEIIFVC

-23 CQIVANH
+23 EQIVTNH
-30 NKNCNGILNICPEK
+30 NKNCNGILNIFPEK
-44 ISSMDENIKV
+44 INNMNENIKL
-54 LNKTTEKL
+54 LNKTTENL

-75 YCSLI
+75 YRSLI
-80 KNNTSICISDI
+80 ENNTSICISDI
-91 LTEEDDGLHLWTG
+91 LTEKEDGLHVWTG

-112 HELSHEEQGVV
+112 HELSREERVV
-123 VNSVVTK
+123 VVTK
-130 KIITEEENTLSPK
+130 KLSPRKIITEEETTSSPK
-143 IVKQPPPKIN
+143 NI
-153 KKFVESSTGSTIVRN
+153 KKPS
-168 PLQKIKKVDIETTQ
+168 QKIKKVDIDTVSVSPQPVFTQ
-182 PVTFKKLPPK
+182 SVTFKK
-192 ITNNIPQTNLPEI
+192 IPEI
-205 ESKVKDEVMDSLD
+205 ECKDEVIDSLD
-218 DLSKSRKQSYR
+218 DISKSRKQCYR
-229 SIKTYM
+229 SIKTYLS
-235 GTLIQEEPT
+235 GLIQEEPT
-244 EQDKIDKISLVD
+244 EQDKITKISLVD

-264 GFEDLKEVEKSFQ
+264 GFEELKEVEKSFQ

-285 SRIYTKILSDLA
+285 SRIYTKILSDLS

-317 DQIRMMESIFRE
+317 EQIKMMEGIFRE

-337 SMIISKGLTSLESRL
+337 STIISKGLTPLESRL
-352 ISYGSYIQTHIEIDE
+352 ISYGSYVQTHIEIDE

-393 ANYFHNYGLVLFS
+393 VNYFRNYGLVLFS
-406 LKKNLER
+406 MKKNLER

-430 KNAKDDPYSFYILE
+430 KNTKDDPYSFYILE

-457 RLEDLSSNLISSLS
+457 RLEDLSSNLISSIL
-471 PIMIGMFRK
+471 PFMIGMFRK

-492 NDYSSKCQITEC
+492 NDFSSKCQITEC

-518 PKDFY
+518 PKEFY

-536 IPTENDKFNMYGD
+536 IPTENDKFNLYGD

-571 LFDDITSAQAVDFYR
+571 LFDDITSVQAVDFYR

>member
-1 MDEQNN
+1 MEAQNN
-7 NQIIFVC
+7 DQIIFVC

-23 CQIVANH
+23 EQIVANH
-30 NKNCNGILNICPEK
+30 NKNCNGILNICPE
-44 ISSMDENIKV
+44 NIK
-54 LNKTTEKL
+54 LLHKTNENL
-62 LAQLVLER
+62 SAQLVLER
-70 FKNKI
+70 YKNKI
-75 YCSLI
+75 YRSLI
-80 KNNTSICISDI
+80 ENNTSICISDI
-91 LTEEDDGLHLWTG
+91 LREEEDGLHVWTG

-112 HELSHEEQGVV
+112 HELSIEDQGVV
-123 VNSVVTK
+123 VNSIVTK
-130 KIITEEENTLSPK
+130 KIITEETTLSPK
-143 IVKQPPPKIN
+143 N
-153 KKFVESSTGSTIVRN
+153 ESTTGSTIVKK
-168 PLQKIKKVDIETTQ
+168 PPQKIRKVDIDTPQ
-182 PVTFKKLPPK
+182 SVTIKK
-192 ITNNIPQTNLPEI
+192 IHEI
-205 ESKVKDEVMDSLD
+205 ESNVKDELIDSLD

-229 SIKTYM
+229 SIKTYISS
-235 GTLIQEEPT
+235 LIQEEPT
-244 EQDKIDKISLVD
+244 EQDRIDKITLVD

-264 GFEDLKEVEKSFQ
+264 GFEELKDVEKSFQ

-285 SRIYTKILSDLA
+285 SRIYTKLLTDLA

-303 FGRMSLASYQNLLF
+303 FGRMSLASYQNLLS
-317 DQIRMMESIFRE
+317 DQIRMIESIFCE

-337 SMIISKGLTSLESRL
+337 SAIISKGLTPLESRL
-352 ISYGSYIQTHIEIDE
+352 ITYGSYTQTHIDIDE

-393 ANYFHNYGLVLFS
+393 VNYFNNYGLVLFS

-430 KNAKDDPYSFYILE
+430 KNTKDDPYSFYILE

-457 RLEDLSSNLISSLS
+457 RLEDLSSNLISSIL

-510 QNIILISQ
+510 QNIILISK
-518 PKDFY
+518 PKEFY

-536 IPTENDKFNMYGD
+536 IPTENDKFNLYGD

-571 LFDDITSAQAVDFYR
+571 LFDDITSVQAVDFYR

>member
-1 MDEQNN
+1 METQNN
-7 NQIIFVC
+7 NEIMFVC

-23 CQIVANH
+23 EQIVANH
-30 NKNCNGILNICPEK
+30 NKNCNGILNICPE
-44 ISSMDENIKV
+44 NIK
-54 LNKTTEKL
+54 LLHKTNEKL
-62 LAQLVLER
+62 SAQLVLER
-70 FKNKI
+70 YKNKI
-75 YCSLI
+75 YRSLI
-80 KNNTSICISDI
+80 ENNTSICISDI
-91 LTEEDDGLHLWTG
+91 LTEKEDGLHVWTG

-112 HELSHEEQGVV
+112 HELSREQEGVV
-123 VNSVVTK
+123 VTK
-130 KIITEEENTLSPK
+130 KLSPQKIITEEETSLSPK
-143 IVKQPPPKIN
+143 IIKKPP
-153 KKFVESSTGSTIVRN
+153 
-168 PLQKIKKVDIETTQ
+168 QKIKKVDTDIVSVSPQ
-182 PVTFKKLPPK
+182 PVTFKK
-192 ITNNIPQTNLPEI
+192 IPQTKLPEI
-205 ESKVKDEVMDSLD
+205 ECKDEVIDSMD
-218 DLSKSRKQSYR
+218 DLSKSRKQCYR
-229 SIKTYM
+229 SIKTYISS
-235 GTLIQEEPT
+235 LIQQEPT
-244 EQDKIDKISLVD
+244 EQDKITKISLVD

-264 GFEDLKEVEKSFQ
+264 GFEELKEVEKSFQ

-285 SRIYTKILSDLA
+285 SRIYTKILIDLS

-317 DQIRMMESIFRE
+317 EQIKMMEGIFRE

-337 SMIISKGLTSLESRL
+337 STIISKGLTPLESRL
-352 ISYGSYIQTHIEIDE
+352 IAYGSYIQTHIEIDE

-393 ANYFHNYGLVLFS
+393 VNYFHNYGLVLFS
-406 LKKNLER
+406 MKKNLER

-430 KNAKDDPYSFYILE
+430 KNTKDDPYSFYILE

-457 RLEDLSSNLISSLS
+457 RLEDLSSNLISSIL
-471 PIMIGMFRK
+471 PYMIGMFRK

-492 NDYSSKCQITEC
+492 NDFSSKCQITEC

-518 PKDFY
+518 PKEFY
-523 NLVREMVVSKATY
+523 NLVREMVVGKATY
-536 IPTENDKFNMYGD
+536 IPTENDKFNLYGD

-571 LFDDITSAQAVDFYR
+571 LFDDITSVQAVDFYR